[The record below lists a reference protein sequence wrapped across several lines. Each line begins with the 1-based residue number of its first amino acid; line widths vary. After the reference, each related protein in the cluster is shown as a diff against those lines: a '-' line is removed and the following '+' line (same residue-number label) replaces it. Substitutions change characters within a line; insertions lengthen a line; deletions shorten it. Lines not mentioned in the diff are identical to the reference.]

1 MSTTKV
7 FHYNQTFKLET
18 GGSLPSFQLE
28 YTTAGTL
35 NETRDN
41 VVWVCH
47 ALSGNSEFQKWWP
60 GVFDSGSIFD
70 PKDYFIVC
78 ANVLGGCYGS
88 TGPLENNPN
97 SGTPYFHE
105 FPFITNRDVVNGFEL
120 LREYLG
126 INKIDVL
133 IGGSL
138 GGQHALEWCIM
149 YPSAICNLIGIA
161 TNAQHSPWGIAFNES
176 QRMAIE
182 NDVTWSKSHPKA
194 GENGM
199 KTARTIAMLSY
210 RNPTIY
216 DDTQAELDSQKV
228 DNFRA
233 ASYQRYQGEKI
244 VRRFNA
250 FTYWTLSK
258 MMDSHNV
265 GRGRGGV
272 ENALSRITA
281 KCIFIGLRSD
291 ILFPIDEQI
300 FLAANVKKSCLDI
313 IDSKYGHDGFLVE
326 IDQLTL
332 SIKKFYQKRKNEKL
346 VGC

>member
-1 MSTTKV
+1 
-7 FHYNQTFKLET
+7 
-18 GGSLPSFQLE
+18 
-28 YTTAGTL
+28 
-35 NETRDN
+35 
-41 VVWVCH
+41 
-47 ALSGNSEFQKWWP
+47 
-60 GVFDSGSIFD
+60 
-70 PKDYFIVC
+70 
-78 ANVLGGCYGS
+78 
-88 TGPLENNPN
+88 
-97 SGTPYFHE
+97 
-105 FPFITNRDVVNGFEL
+105 
-120 LREYLG
+120 
-126 INKIDVL
+126 
-133 IGGSL
+133 
-138 GGQHALEWCIM
+138 M
-149 YPSAICNLIGIA
+149 YPTAISHLIGIA
-161 TNAQHSPWGIAFNES
+161 TNARHSPWGIAFNES

-182 NDVTWSKSHPKA
+182 NDPTWTENHPKA
-194 GENGM
+194 GDNGL

-216 DDTQAELDSQKV
+216 DDTQAETDLEKF

-233 ASYQRYQGEKI
+233 ASYQRYQGDKI
-244 VRRFNA
+244 ARRFNA

-265 GRGRGGV
+265 GRSRKSV
-272 ENALSRITA
+272 ENALAQITA

-332 SIKKFYQKRKNEKL
+332 SIKKFYQRRKDQDL

>member
-1 MSTTKV
+1 MSKTEV
-7 FHYNQTFKLET
+7 FHYNQPFELET
-18 GGSLPSFQLE
+18 GASLPSFQLQ

-35 NETRDN
+35 NEARDN

-47 ALSGNSEFQKWWP
+47 ALSGSSEFQQWWP
-60 GVFDSGSIFD
+60 GVFDNGSLFD
-70 PKDYFIVC
+70 PNEYYIVC

-88 TGPLENNPN
+88 TGPLEIN
-97 SGTPYFHE
+97 SQTGKPYFHQ
-105 FPFITNRDVVNGFEL
+105 FPFVTNRDVVNSFEL
-120 LREYLG
+120 LRKHLG
-126 INKIDVL
+126 ISKIDVL

-138 GGQHALEWCIM
+138 GGQHALEWAIM
-149 YPSAICNLIGIA
+149 YPSGISHLIGIA

-182 NDVTWSKSHPKA
+182 NDSSWTENHPKA
-194 GENGM
+194 GENGL

-216 DDTQAELDSQKV
+216 DDTQVETDLNKV
-228 DNFRA
+228 DNYKA
-233 ASYQRYQGEKI
+233 SSYQRYQGEKI
-244 VRRFNA
+244 ARRFNA

-265 GRGRGGV
+265 GRGRQSV
-272 ENALSRITA
+272 ENGLSQISA

-291 ILFPIDEQI
+291 ILFPMDEQI

-332 SIKKFYQKRKNEKL
+332 SIKKFYQKRSNQDL